1 MGRPSSFEPDA
12 ERGVISSES
21 SGVESSGVE
30 SSRVESSHEFKNGPR
45 RSPFLRFLFLC
56 KLWHTSSCWLR
67 LMMLNS
73 HNVAPGT
80 FILRIG
86 HDKGSYVYCT

>member
-30 SSRVESSHEFKNGPR
+30 SSRVESRIQEWA
-45 RSPFLRFLFLC
+45 SPFSF
-56 KLWHTSSCWLR
+56 SSVSFSLQA
-67 LMMLNS
+67 M
-73 HNVAPGT
+73 A
-80 FILRIG
+80 
-86 HDKGSYVYCT
+86 YE